1 MVNFWIFPTTAEHWE
16 LVRTHNVYAFQHEAD
31 RDKIKPGDKTIC
43 YIVRSDPPV
52 FVGAHEIAK
61 PWEEAKEPFWPEEK
75 AEGRV
80 IRPWRFQL
88 TPLRLGAVDARKLSR
103 QLSFVKNKDWWS
115 IYLRGSLAN
124 FGRRIPESDYQ
135 LIFEEMPK
143 PSISYQ
149 VRPALKPKVPSVAEV
164 PKRS

>member
-16 LVRTHNVYAFQHEAD
+16 LVRTYNVYAFQHEAD

-103 QLSFVKNKDWWS
+103 QLSFVKNKHAWS
-115 IYLRGSLAN
+115 IYLRGSFAN
-124 FGRRIPESDYQ
+124 FGRRIPESDYR
-135 LIFEEMPK
+135 LIFEELAK
-143 PSISYQ
+143 PSIPYQ